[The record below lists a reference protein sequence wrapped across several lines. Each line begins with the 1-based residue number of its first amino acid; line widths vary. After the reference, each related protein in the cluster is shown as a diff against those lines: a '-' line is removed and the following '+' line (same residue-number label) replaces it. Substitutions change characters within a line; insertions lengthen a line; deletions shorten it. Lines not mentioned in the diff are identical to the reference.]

1 MRMWRKKRRELLIA
15 IWRSKTSHIDR
26 LKLRSLLLWKR
37 TVDQNQLTWLSLTFL
52 ISQRKLNT
60 LMMIWVIL
68 DLKIQTASSISLMK
82 MWESYESIWIKWRR
96 ITIKESKTQ
105 FWISSLSILNFWNNF
120 LKSYFWKQQ
129 LNKITLIFM

>member
-120 LKSYFWKQQ
+120 QKSYFWKQQ